1 MSFYIKKYPIALIK
15 QTTEQGIFNS
25 QNHLAM
31 RKPFCLLSV
40 LFLFTVNLYS
50 QLKPK
55 HIWPATTEFSI
66 KKFHLNY
73 REKEGDIRNQFFLN
87 DCIEGN
93 CSSGEGV
100 FAITYARDV
109 EFRENGSL
117 QLTVNLYKGS
127 FSDDGKKFKGKML
140 AYNYTLSGSGAKDHW
155 FYADKFTPVKTENLA
170 EDINKSILD
179 SRYITAEG
187 EAIRTEQQWGDKKRY
202 SYTLHGSGASRDAML
217 ELGAASMQGKYDNG
231 QLLMTKITV
240 RDNYPAKT
248 FTGRMNFKNKP
259 LIGKLEFKDGTWY
272 EGFFYDG
279 KYNGPGKLVEPDGK
293 TVQGFWDN
301 GVLKDS
307 QQVNLPSSLWDYN
320 AGMAESKPLTIAI
333 GDKAY
338 TGNYAG
344 QWKDGKPDGHGLFSN
359 SSNTFFYGRFENGM
373 ANGLGYFYS
382 LYKTETWAC
391 CQRQSELVLSGLFTN
406 NWLTFGNKRVYEYM
420 WYTSSSDPNYTK
432 GYIPQTSYDF
442 SGTFNK
448 HSLDGCGKSVMRRL
462 SSETELSCTMIG
474 SFKDGGLHGWATV
487 DFPFKKQDD
496 KWKGKYVGYFLYSP
510 ASPYAE
516 KGDFLSGFLSNPSEP
531 LKYYARV
538 EKDAEKILIEAGGSS
553 ILCDNVLI
561 SEADKQKYLKNVR
574 ELGLYARKLAENSLK
589 QPPPATLVST
599 YEKKVQEIKYRNGTT
614 LLKKSNGFGITS
626 VITGYD
632 FNNQKYLVSTP
643 TIKVEYRKS
652 GVYKGSREA
661 TETQWLTEQE
671 INNSYDVQSLVYSIC
686 NVCNGRGYTNGVVHG
701 GHEGG
706 WEKWTD
712 NVFYNRPSTA
722 YSYEITTGCSACRT
736 VGWK

>member
-1 MSFYIKKYPIALIK
+1 M
-15 QTTEQGIFNS
+15 IFL
-25 QNHLAM
+25 LAAI
-31 RKPFCLLSV
+31 V
-40 LFLFTVNLYS
+40 LMFQSAGNA
-50 QLKPK
+50 QLKPR
-55 HIWPATTEFSI
+55 HFWPVTTDFSI

-100 FAITYARDV
+100 FAVTYAREV

-117 QLTVNLYKGS
+117 QLTVNLYKGT

-140 AYNYTLSGSGAKDHW
+140 AYNYTLAGSGAKDHW
-155 FYADKFTPVKTENLA
+155 FYADKFTPLKSENLA

-179 SRYITAEG
+179 SRYIIADG
-187 EAIRTEQQWGDKKRY
+187 EAIRTEEQWGDKKRT
-202 SYTLHGSGASRDAML
+202 SYTLHGTGATRDAML

-231 QLLMTKITV
+231 QLLMTKVIV
-240 RDNYPAKT
+240 RDNYPAKS
-248 FTGRMNFKNKP
+248 FTGRMNKKNKP
-259 LIGKLEFKDGTWY
+259 LIGKLEFKDGSYY

-279 KYNGPGKLVEPDGK
+279 KYNGPGKLVNTEGK
-293 TVQGFWDN
+293 TMQGFWDN
-301 GVLKDS
+301 GILKDS
-307 QQVNLPSSLWDYN
+307 QTVSLPLSLWDYDPSSVTV
-320 AGMAESKPLTIAI
+320 SKPYSLTM
-333 GDKAY
+333 
-338 TGNYAG
+338 GNKTYQG
-344 QWKDGKPDGHGLFSN
+344 QYSGEWKDGKPHGTGFFTLLP
-359 SSNTFFYGRFENGM
+359 NTFYYGGFENGM
-373 ANGLGYFYS
+373 TNGLGYFYDYS
-382 LYKTETWAC
+382 VSSKDYSNEWSAEAV
-391 CQRQSELVLSGLFTN
+391 SSGMFTD
-406 NWLTFGNKRVYEYM
+406 NWLTYGNQNVYTFFRY
-420 WYTSSSDPNYTK
+420 YRPSDPNFAF
-432 GYIPQTSYDF
+432 GYIPQEHISY
-442 SGTFNK
+442 SGTFKK
-448 HSLDGCGKSVMRRL
+448 HTLDGCGKRVVKRL
-462 SSETELSCTMIG
+462 SNQPELSQTWVG
-474 SFKDGGLHGWATV
+474 SFKDGGLYGWASI
-487 DFPFKKQDD
+487 DFPYKTIDN

-510 ASPYAE
+510 ASAYAE
-516 KGDFLSGFLSNPSEP
+516 KDDFLSGFLSNPSEP

-538 EKDAEKILIEAGGSS
+538 EKEAEKILMEASSSS

-561 SEADKQKYLKNVR
+561 SEADKQKYLKEVR
-574 ELGLYARKLAENSLK
+574 QLGLNARRLAENTLK

-599 YEKKVQEIKYRNGTT
+599 YEKKVQEMKYRTGTT

-652 GVYKGSREA
+652 GVYKGSRDA

-671 INNSYDVQSLVYSIC
+671 INNNYDVQSQVYSIC

-722 YSYEITTGCSACRT
+722 YSYEVTTGCGACRT